1 MPSAIIFDVDGT
13 LVDSVDLHAKA
24 WQDAFRHFGKEIPFP
39 DIRSQIGKG
48 GDQIMPVF
56 FSEEELQRFGEQ
68 MQDYRTQLFKAA
80 YMDQVRPFP
89 HVRELFERIRASGA
103 RIALASSAETEEF
116 ESNLRL
122 LGVGDLI
129 DARTNAGDAARS
141 KPFPDIFEAALAK
154 LPGVQPSQ
162 AVAVGDT
169 PYDAIAATQIG
180 VRTLGLLCGGFPE
193 PDLRQAGCS
202 EIWRDPAD
210 LLASFDRSMLAA

>member
-103 RIALASSAETEEF
+103 RIALASSAETDEF

-122 LGVGDLI
+122 LKVGDLI

-169 PYDAIAATQIG
+169 PYDAMAATQIG
-180 VRTLGLLCGGFPE
+180 VRTLGLLCGGFAE

-210 LLASFDRSMLAA
+210 LLASFDRSLLAA